1 MFNQCSAY
9 ELQKSPEC
17 SKSLKISQLQSQLV
31 QLEEDDKA
39 YNDLLQQ
46 YRQLQNEYQL
56 MNDAKLH
63 LEYELKQK
71 NESTNKLLND
81 LKCQNID
88 LTNELTE
95 KNSIYEKLFADNSN
109 LLNNLN
115 ERKKENEAFCKTSM
129 DNDKLINL
137 LNQEKAKCE
146 KDAVILDN
154 TTHKNEEDIHN
165 LCNKLDSLKLKN
177 KSQNE
182 NINLK
187 NMEINTTSKSLNELK
202 NTNSNINSQINLK
215 HAELDNLQKQ
225 LDLANKSILDLR
237 EEINALDQNHNLG
250 KDQLQKLKIE
260 YQNEY
265 NKRLKAQDDNVNLEA
280 VLKDRDDTISRLT
293 CVNEA
298 LKSDSDKLIIGK
310 NKLMDD
316 MDRYKSHI
324 LILTQQ
330 TEKIANELERII
342 NENNDAYNLNN
353 NQIQRLQKVIYDN
366 KKILQE
372 EIEALNALENYVKS
386 QPGIKVNDEN
396 NDGNRMTNNSN
407 NNQTKVKTSRK
418 TYSRQNQYNN

>member
-1 MFNQCSAY
+1 
-9 ELQKSPEC
+9 
-17 SKSLKISQLQSQLV
+17 
-31 QLEEDDKA
+31 
-39 YNDLLQQ
+39 
-46 YRQLQNEYQL
+46 
-56 MNDAKLH
+56 
-63 LEYELKQK
+63 
-71 NESTNKLLND
+71 
-81 LKCQNID
+81 
-88 LTNELTE
+88 
-95 KNSIYEKLFADNSN
+95 
-109 LLNNLN
+109 
-115 ERKKENEAFCKTSM
+115 
-129 DNDKLINL
+129 
-137 LNQEKAKCE
+137 
-146 KDAVILDN
+146 
-154 TTHKNEEDIHN
+154 
-165 LCNKLDSLKLKN
+165 
-177 KSQNE
+177 
-182 NINLK
+182 
-187 NMEINTTSKSLNELK
+187 MEINTTSKSLNELK

-366 KKILQE
+366 KKLLQE